1 MIAVIACAIIVC
13 VAASAIG
20 QAVLRLCGAR
30 TWSWMS
36 PAVGL
41 SVMMV
46 VAIPMPQ
53 VPGRATTIAVILGL
67 ISLGALAY
75 VAQSRSQWPPLVQV
89 AAGIPVFLLALVP
102 FAASRR
108 TGILGVSLNNDMAG
122 HLLNAGALRSADFAA
137 SAPVPDWFS
146 VGYSD
151 WYPLGP
157 HAVVAA
163 LGQGT
168 GTSTALA
175 FSGFS
180 VALPVL
186 LGLTALGALK
196 SPRAWAPFV
205 VAPLAGLPFLMAAYF
220 GEGAFKEPLLTI
232 LALAIAIRLASPS
245 YLRRPARWVPVALVL
260 AGVLSA
266 YSFPGLAWPALF
278 LATWVL
284 VRLTLMV
291 VRTRSARAVLTRVR
305 AELVPLAIGV
315 ATLIVVMVPQF
326 PRLQRFR
333 EWAASAGI
341 AVDNIGNL
349 AGPLPFREGL
359 GVWDKGDF
367 RIAGDSQSLVA
378 TGAVFVAILV
388 LAGAAWALWRHEWML
403 PLATLC
409 GLGIWVWFDR
419 TQSPY
424 VTAKALVIL
433 GPFLML
439 LAVRPLVE
447 RDVSVR
453 TMPSAWPKIAPVVLA
468 GLVLVTMFSSWQ
480 ALASSPVGPLNL
492 EDEIATTHE
501 ITGGN
506 ATLYLGNDDFT
517 PVMFGTTPVSS
528 PVIGFPVLPIRKD
541 NPWEYGQAYDIDS
554 LNASTLN
561 RFRFVVT
568 PRDAA
573 SSQLPDQFRLV
584 RQTTSLSVYERVDRM
599 PTRGVLPEHGAGG
612 ALLDCSSATGRRVVR
627 QGGTAAIRPTT
638 VSVPGP
644 TALPPGSMATV
655 TLPLP
660 QGTWDLVASYLS
672 PRPVDVAGPDLNV
685 TLPPRLSRPGP
696 RWPIGRVTTTS
707 AEPTVLQLTQRTT
720 TLTPGTATAYI
731 PTVTAVRVG
740 GDRLVPVAEA
750 CGQIIDWYR
759 PAAASTPR

>member
-20 QAVLRLCGAR
+20 QAVLRLCGAP

-36 PAVGL
+36 PAIGL

-46 VAIPMPQ
+46 VAIPMPH
-53 VPGRATTIAVILGL
+53 VPGRATTIAVVLGL
-67 ISLGALAY
+67 IAAGALAY
-75 VAQSRSQWPPLVQV
+75 VAQSRSQWPPPLQV
-89 AAGIPVFLLALVP
+89 AAGIPVLILALVP
-102 FAASRR
+102 FATSQRA
-108 TGILGVSLNNDMAG
+108 GILGVSLNNDMSG
-122 HLLNAGALRSADFAA
+122 HLLQAGALRSAEFAA
-137 SAPVPDWFS
+137 SAPVSGWFS

-157 HAVVAA
+157 HALVAA

-220 GEGAFKEPLLTI
+220 GQGAFKEPLLTI
-232 LALAIAIRLASPS
+232 LALAIAIRLGSPD
-245 YLRRPARWVPVALVL
+245 YLRRPARWVPVAVVL

-278 LATWVL
+278 LGTWAVVCL
-284 VRLTLMV
+284 ALLA
-291 VRTRSARAVLTRVR
+291 VRTRSARAVIARMQT
-305 AELVPLAIGV
+305 ELVPLAIGLV
-315 ATLIVVMVPQF
+315 ILVVVMVPQI
-326 PRLQRFR
+326 PRLERFR

-359 GVWDKGDF
+359 GIWDNGDF
-367 RIAGDSQSLVA
+367 RIAGESQSLVA
-378 TGAVFVAILV
+378 AGAVFVAVLV
-388 LAGAAWALWRHEWML
+388 LVGAAWALWRREWML

-409 GLGIWVWFDR
+409 GLGIWGWFDR

-424 VTAKALVIL
+424 VAAKALVIL

-447 RDVSVR
+447 RDTLR
-453 TMPSAWPKIAPVVLA
+453 HKMPSAWPIVSPVVLA
-468 GLVLVTMFSSWQ
+468 GLLLVTMSSSWQ
-480 ALASSPVGPLNL
+480 ALASSQVGPLDL
-492 EDEIATTHE
+492 ADEIATTHDV
-501 ITGGN
+501 TGDA

-528 PVIGFPVLPIRKD
+528 PVIGFPVLPIRTD
-541 NPWEYGQAYDIDS
+541 NPWKYGEAYDIDS
-554 LNASTLN
+554 LDASTLN

-573 SSQLPDQFRLV
+573 SSQLPDEFVLV
-584 RQTTSLSVYERVDRM
+584 QQTASLYVFERVGRV
-599 PTRGVLPEHGAGG
+599 PTREVLPEHGAGG
-612 ALLDCSSATGRRVVR
+612 ALLDCNSPRGRRIVR
-627 QGGTAAIRPTT
+627 QGGIAAIRPTT

-644 TALPPGSMATV
+644 TGLPPGSMATV
-655 TLPLP
+655 TLPLA

-685 TLPPRLSRPGP
+685 VLPPRLSRPGP
-696 RWPIGRVTTTS
+696 RWPIGRITTTS
-707 AEPTVLQLTQRTT
+707 SAPTVLQFTQRTT
-720 TLTPGTATAYI
+720 RLTPATATAYI

-740 GDRLVPVAEA
+740 DDRIVPVAQA

-759 PAAASTPR
+759 TPTASTPR

>member
-1 MIAVIACAIIVC
+1 MIAIIACAIIMC
-13 VAASAIG
+13 VAASTIG

-36 PAVGL
+36 PAIGL

-53 VPGRATTIAVILGL
+53 VPGRATTIAVVLGL
-67 ISLGALAY
+67 ISLSALAY
-75 VAQSRSQWPPLVQV
+75 VAQSRSQWPPLGQV
-89 AAGIPVFLLALVP
+89 AAGIPVFLLVLVP
-102 FAASRR
+102 FAASQRA
-108 TGILGVSLNNDMAG
+108 GILGVSLNNDMSG
-122 HLLNAGALRSADFAA
+122 HLLQAGALRSADFAA
-137 SAPVPDWFS
+137 SAPVPGWFS

-186 LGLTALGALK
+186 LGLTALGALR

-205 VAPLAGLPFLMAAYF
+205 VAPLAGLPFLTAAYF
-220 GEGAFKEPLLTI
+220 GQGAFKEPLLTI
-232 LALAIAIRLASPS
+232 LALAIALRLGSPG
-245 YLRRPARWVPVALVL
+245 YLRKPARWVPVALVL

-266 YSFPGLAWPALF
+266 YSFPGLAWPVLF
-278 LATWVL
+278 LALWAL
-284 VRLTLMV
+284 VCLILMA
-291 VRTRSARAVLTRVR
+291 VRTRSVRAVFTRVR
-305 AELVPLAIGV
+305 TEMAPLAIGV
-315 ATLIVVMVPQF
+315 VTLIVVMVPQF

-349 AGPLPFREGL
+349 AGRLPFREGL

-378 TGAVFVAILV
+378 AGAVFVAILV
-388 LAGAAWALWRHEWML
+388 LAGAAWALWRREWML

-409 GLGIWVWFDR
+409 GVGIWVWFDR

-447 RDVSVR
+447 RDTSVR
-453 TMPSAWPKIAPVVLA
+453 TMPAAWPVIAPVVLV
-468 GLVLVTMFSSWQ
+468 GLMLVTMFSSWQ
-480 ALASSPVGPLNL
+480 ALASSPVGPLDL
-492 EDEIATTHE
+492 ADEIATTHE
-501 ITGGN
+501 ITGGE

-517 PVMFGTTPVSS
+517 PVMFGNTPVAS
-528 PVIGFPVLPIRKD
+528 PVIGLPVLPIRKN
-541 NPWEYGQAYDIDS
+541 NPWKYGQAYDIDS
-554 LNASTLN
+554 LDASTLN

-584 RQTTSLSVYERVDRM
+584 RQTASLLVFQRVGRI
-599 PTRGVLPEHGAGG
+599 PARGVLPEHGTGG

-627 QGGTAAIRPTT
+627 QGGTAAIRP
-638 VSVPGP
+638 VSVTVPGP
-644 TALPPGSMATV
+644 TVLPPGSVATV

-660 QGTWDLVASYLS
+660 QGTWNLVASYLS
-672 PRPVDVAGPDLNV
+672 PRPVDVVGPDLNV
-685 TLPPRLSRPGP
+685 TLPPRLARPGP
-696 RWPIGRVTTTS
+696 RWPIGRVTITS
-707 AEPTVLQLTQRTT
+707 SGPTILKLTQRATM
-720 TLTPGTATAYI
+720 LTPGTAAAYI

-740 GDRLVPVAEA
+740 EDRIVPVAEA

-759 PAAASTPR
+759 PAAASPPR